1 MEQIDEER
9 KSFKKYATFTEDNL
23 FSPGDSE
30 TASNIITDFK
40 RIINQYKVTLGPI
53 KNSPEILL

>member
-1 MEQIDEER
+1 MEQIDESPR
-9 KSFKKYATFTEDNL
+9 SFKKYATFAESNL

-40 RIINQYKVTLGPI
+40 RIINQYKVTIGPV
-53 KNSPEILL
+53 KNLSEILL